1 MERYRMTPVLAIDIG
16 NSMVKFARIEH
27 HVVVGRV
34 NLPTESLRTLSSG
47 SDLLVAAPGLDV
59 LTANAPLGALGSV
72 VRWAGERVV
81 ALIESL
87 GCPVRVITS
96 PDFAALGLR
105 IEYRNT
111 EPGVDRM
118 AASAEAFARGGGPL
132 VVVGVGTAVHTNV
145 VTAEGV
151 YRGGAIMP
159 GLRLMSES
167 LGDGTDQIGIVEP
180 RQPSRVIGDS
190 TPECVEIGLYYG
202 WLGGVLML
210 VEETCREL
218 GSNPKVWLYGGQSG
232 WIAPRLP
239 DAQVGADLGV
249 LGLARV
255 SDALG

>member
-1 MERYRMTPVLAIDIG
+1 MTPILAIDIG

-27 HVVVGRV
+27 HVVVGRAS
-34 NLPTESLRTLSSG
+34 LPTDSLRNMSSG
-47 SDLLVAAPGLDV
+47 GELLEAAPGLEL
-59 LTANAPLGALGSV
+59 LTTDAPTCALGSV
-72 VRWAGERVV
+72 VRWAGERV
-81 ALIESL
+81 ATLIESL
-87 GCPVRVITS
+87 GCPVRAITS
-96 PDFAALGLR
+96 SDFASLGLR

-145 VTAEGV
+145 ITAEGV

-159 GLRLMSES
+159 GLRLMSRS

-180 RQPSRVIGDS
+180 RQPDRVIGDS

-232 WIAPRLP
+232 WIAPRLAN
-239 DAQVGADLGV
+239 AQVDADLGV
-249 LGLARV
+249 LGLARIAV
-255 SDALG
+255 ALG